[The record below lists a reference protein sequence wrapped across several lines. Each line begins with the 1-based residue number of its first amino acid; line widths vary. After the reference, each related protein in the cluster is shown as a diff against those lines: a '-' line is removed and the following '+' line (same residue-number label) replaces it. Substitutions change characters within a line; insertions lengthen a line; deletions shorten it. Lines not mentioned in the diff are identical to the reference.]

1 MEAPPE
7 TAVLA
12 GSRLLAWRLLSYVV
26 LFGVTLLTARWLG
39 PAARARY
46 ALPLNLA
53 TIIWVVTGLSLDMS
67 TGGMVGRGEISFSAM
82 ARFLS
87 AATLVLG
94 TAGFLLMCA
103 IGEAFDHQILADASW
118 QLIVLSA
125 LTVPLQM
132 IVQMSTGVVI
142 RLGRLRPYGR
152 AILLAA
158 LAQLTFVV
166 CARLINGELTAELA
180 LMGVVLGWAG
190 LAVALAADVRRALGP
205 GALSPRLSR
214 SVMGAAVRGG
224 IALQPTA
231 IALYLNIR

>member
-1 MEAPPE
+1 M
-7 TAVLA
+7 
-12 GSRLLAWRLLSYVV
+12 
-26 LFGVTLLTARWLG
+26 LTARWLG

-166 CARLINGELTAELA
+166 CARLINGGELTAELA

-205 GALSPRLSR
+205 GALRVTP
-214 SVMGAAVRGG
+214 A
-224 IALQPTA
+224 
-231 IALYLNIR
+231 